1 LHRKSPA
8 KQSIVER
15 DVAERERARCRMA
28 NLLAELKIFEKIA
41 RTRFWGCAHKTHSFI
56 GSCPA
61 RLFSQNREP
70 NASL

>member
-1 LHRKSPA
+1 
-8 KQSIVER
+8 
-15 DVAERERARCRMA
+15 MA